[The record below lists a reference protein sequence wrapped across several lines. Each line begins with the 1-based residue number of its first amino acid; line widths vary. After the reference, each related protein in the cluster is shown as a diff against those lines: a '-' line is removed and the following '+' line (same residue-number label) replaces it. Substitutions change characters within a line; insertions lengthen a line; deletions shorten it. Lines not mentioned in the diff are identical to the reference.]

1 MEHLFKGLFGEKS
14 LTKVV
19 GLYRNAADAAVAADK
34 AQRLPGMTASQ
45 IRILGP
51 KDARNSRRELF
62 GRSLEPEQQGI
73 LKTIL
78 RAHLVTGIVGAAL
91 GLLLYAWLL
100 KSGQPMVVSTPWL
113 AFLAIVGFSTT
124 FGLLLGGLISL
135 RPDHV
140 KLITDVRSALSDNQ
154 WALILHPTNA
164 EQATAARD
172 LLAASGAEV
181 LNTL

>member
-1 MEHLFKGLFGEKS
+1 MEHLLKGLFGEKS

-19 GLYRNAADAAVAADK
+19 GLYHSAADATAAADK
-34 AQRLPGMTASQ
+34 AQRLPGMTPSQ
-45 IRILGP
+45 IRVLGP

-73 LKTIL
+73 FNTLL
-78 RAHLVTGIVGAAL
+78 RTHLVTGTIGAAI
-91 GLLLYAWLL
+91 GLLVYAWLF
-100 KSGQPMVVSTPWL
+100 KSGQPMVVSSPL
-113 AFLAIVGFSTT
+113 VAFIAIVGFSTT
-124 FGLLLGGLISL
+124 FGLLLAGLISL

-140 KLITDVRSALSDNQ
+140 KLITDVRSALADNR
-154 WALILHPTNA
+154 WALILHPTNP